1 MVSFIPSGFTTETP
15 IHATRPAYLIVLH
28 VITRIVSVEQHKSLC
43 SFSPRSVTSSLLVPN
58 ISLSTLLSNTLCL
71 CYSLN
76 VSDQVSHPH
85 RAAGRIITCLPT
97 ANLCVCVTWT
107 LQQQVLVPLLHETDC
122 ILIFLY
128 LITILK
134 EMNAGKKLRQI

>member
-97 ANLCVCVTWT
+97 ANLCVCVLHGHCSSRYLCRCCTKLTASSSFCT
-107 LQQQVLVPLLHETDC
+107 LLQ
-122 ILIFLY
+122 F
-128 LITILK
+128 
-134 EMNAGKKLRQI
+134 